1 MENQHPNRT
10 FSETEQSDA
19 VLEEAAETAAKQNGE
34 PGSTPFRVFATK
46 EEYQNHFDK
55 IMGQRLKAARKNAEK
70 LERLAP
76 LLTALER
83 EYGVSTQEEL
93 FQRLAE
99 VGPSGGQ
106 DEADNQAQ
114 LADTLKREFSDIAG
128 EDCSLYGDVNVETL
142 SKDRKFLTLLS
153 QGFSVKE
160 AYNALHLN
168 EMAQKL
174 AQKTSKQIINNILA
188 RGSRPPEN
196 AQLGELPGAF
206 VPNVAAMNN
215 DEIDAL
221 LARVQKGENISF

>member
-1 MENQHPNRT
+1 MENQNPNRSY
-10 FSETEQSDA
+10 SEAELSDA
-19 VLEEAAETAAKQNGE
+19 AADQTAQAAAKQSGE
-34 PGSTPFRVFATK
+34 TGSAPFKVFATK
-46 EEYQNHFDK
+46 EEYQSYFDK
-55 IMGQRLKAARKNAEK
+55 VMGQRLKAARKNAEK

-76 LLTALER
+76 LLSALER
-83 EYGVSTQEEL
+83 EYGVSTEEEL
-93 FQRLAE
+93 LQRLADAD
-99 VGPSGGQ
+99 PSGGQ
-106 DEADNQAQ
+106 TGEEEQAR
-114 LADTLKREFSDIAG
+114 LTDTLKREFSEITG
-128 EDCSLYGDVNVETL
+128 EDRGLYGDVDVESL
-142 SKDRKFLTLLS
+142 SKDRKFLALLS

-160 AYNALHLN
+160 AYNALHLD
-168 EMAQKL
+168 EVTQRL

>member
-1 MENQHPNRT
+1 MENQHPTRP
-10 FSETEQSDA
+10 FSEAEQSDT
-19 VLEEAAETAAKQNGE
+19 VSGKAAETAAKQNGE
-34 PGSTPFRVFATK
+34 IGSTPFRVFATK
-46 EEYQNHFDK
+46 EEYQSHFDK
-55 IMGQRLKAARKNAEK
+55 IMGQRLKTARKNAEK

-76 LLTALER
+76 LLSALER
-83 EYGVSTQEEL
+83 EYGVSTEEEL

-99 VGPSGGQ
+99 FDSSGGQ
-106 DEADNQAQ
+106 DKADNSTQ
-114 LADTLKREFSDIAG
+114 LADTLKKEFSLIAG
-128 EDCSLYGDVNVETL
+128 EDRGLYGDVDVETL
-142 SKDRKFLTLLS
+142 LKDRKFLTLWS
-153 QGFSVKE
+153 QGFSVKD

-168 EMAQKL
+168 EMTQKL

-221 LARVQKGENISF
+221 LVRVQKGENISF